1 MFGLQKFILKNADWR
16 KKLAEAPYFITIK
29 EDDDLVMFCYNL
41 IKGSDFNLPI
51 VRECRGIILEKGTWN
66 VVCRAFD
73 KFGNYGEDYVPSIDW
88 EYSAIV
94 TEKID
99 GSLIKVFNYKN
110 KWRIATNNSINAFD
124 CKIEEARYSGSFGEL
139 FVETFEKHYGSFDDW
154 TSDMPYYTYM
164 FELVSPY
171 TQVVIPYAESDIF
184 YLGCRS
190 NATGIEQGFFENDY
204 DFKTPKIYPLTSL
217 EAVQK
222 AAAALPYT
230 EEGYVV
236 VDKFYNRCKIKSPE
250 YVKAHYFRNNNVI
263 SKSRLV
269 DVINAGEDAEFLIYC
284 PEHKEVVEKMKAI
297 RRDYKNYLENVAFAI
312 KNFGYTK
319 NKTKKEFVSW
329 LKERNYDDFTYQFFL
344 YWFDNQDLTF
354 EDWVK
359 NWTMPRWLKF
369 YKEMEEDKN

>member
-1 MFGLQKFILKNADWR
+1 MLELQKFVLNNADWR
-16 KKLAEAPYFITIK
+16 EKLAEAPYFITIK
-29 EDDDLVMFCYNL
+29 EDNDLIMFSYNL
-41 IKGSDFNLPI
+41 IKGSDFSLPI

-73 KFGNYGEDYVPSIDW
+73 KFGNYGENYVPEIDW
-88 EYSAIV
+88 ESAIV

-139 FVETFEKHYGSFDDW
+139 FIKTFEKHYDSFDKW
-154 TSDMPYYTYM
+154 TSNIPYYTYM

-171 TQVVIPYAESDIF
+171 TQVVVPYAEPDIF

-190 NATGIEQGFFENDY
+190 NNTGIEHSFFEKNMG
-204 DFKTPKIYPLTSL
+204 FKTPEIYPLTSL

-222 AAAALPYT
+222 AAAALPLT

-250 YVKAHYFRNNNVI
+250 YVKAHYFRNNNQI
-263 SKSRLV
+263 SKSRLI
-269 DVINAGEDAEFLIYC
+269 DVIKSGEEAEFLIYC
-284 PEHKEVVEKMKAI
+284 PEYKEIIEKMKAV
-297 RRDYKNYLENVAFAI
+297 RRDYKNYLENIIFAI
-312 KNFGYTK
+312 KSFGYTK
-319 NKTKKEFVSW
+319 NKTKKEFVMW
-329 LKERNYDDFTYQFFL
+329 LKNRNYDDFTYQFFL
-344 YWFDNQDLTF
+344 YWFDNQDFTF
-354 EDWVK
+354 EDWTK
-359 NWTMPRWLKF
+359 SWTTSRWLRF
-369 YKEMEEDKN
+369 YKEMEDKK